1 MKQFYGKGLV
11 PATVFVIAI
20 SLLIHIGR
28 AAAQDEQSEENRA
41 EKFFSGEETKGG
53 HSHGSG
59 HGQYQNTDQNMRF
72 PRLRKML
79 GNMSPEEIER
89 LKNLHKENPEAF
101 KEEMRKRFQE
111 GKCSMGGD
119 SKEVQELIQKYQQT
133 EDIDEKDNCRNQIR
147 ECLRK
152 QFRERMEINRKRLE
166 ETENRI
172 KELRRKLEDR
182 QKRAE
187 EIIEEHLRDLTKDPD
202 LRW

>member
-1 MKQFYGKGLV
+1 MKHFYWKGLV
-11 PATVFVIAI
+11 PATVFII
-20 SLLIHIGR
+20 TINLLIYISS
-28 AAAQDEQSEENRA
+28 AVAQDAQSEENTE
-41 EKFFSGEETKGG
+41 EKFFGDEETKGER
-53 HSHGSG
+53 SHGSG
-59 HGQYQNTDQNMRF
+59 HGQHQKMGQNMRF
-72 PRLRKML
+72 PKLREML

-101 KEEMRKRFQE
+101 KEEIRKKFQE
-111 GKCSMGGD
+111 RKCSMGGT
-119 SKEVQELIQKYQQT
+119 SKEVQELIQKYQQA
-133 EDIDEKDNCRNQIR
+133 ENLDEKENCRNQIR

-152 QFRERMEINRKRLE
+152 QFKEKMEINRKRLE

-172 KELRRKLEDR
+172 KELREKLEER